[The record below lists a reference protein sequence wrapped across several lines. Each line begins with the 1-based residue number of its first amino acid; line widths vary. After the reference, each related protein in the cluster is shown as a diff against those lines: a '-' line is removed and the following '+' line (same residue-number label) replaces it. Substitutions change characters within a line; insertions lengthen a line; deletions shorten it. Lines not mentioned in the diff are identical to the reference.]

1 MERHYEFTGET
12 ISAYNKILHR
22 IRATKD
28 LPEHEV
34 EKGELGGWI
43 EKYENLADNAWVS
56 ENAKV
61 FDNAVVFG
69 NAIVFENARIFDN
82 AMIFGDAIVYGNAII
97 YGNAR
102 VHGKSEISENACIS

>member
-12 ISAYNKILHR
+12 IAVYNKILHR

-56 ENAKV
+56 ENAAV
-61 FDNAVVFG
+61 FDNAMVFG

-82 AMIFGDAIVYGNAII
+82 AMIFGDAIVYGNA
-97 YGNAR
+97 R
-102 VHGKSEISENACIS
+102 VHGKSEICENACIC

>member
-61 FDNAVVFG
+61 FDNAMVFG
-69 NAIVFENARIFDN
+69 N

-102 VHGKSEISENACIS
+102 VHGKSEICENACIC

>member
-12 ISAYNKILHR
+12 IAVYNKILHR

-43 EKYENLADNAWVS
+43 EKYENLVDNAWVS

-61 FDNAVVFG
+61 FDNAMVFG
-69 NAIVFENARIFDN
+69 N
-82 AMIFGDAIVYGNAII
+82 AMIFGDAIVYGNA
-97 YGNAR
+97 R
-102 VHGKSEISENACIS
+102 VHGNSEICENACIC

>member
-12 ISAYNKILHR
+12 IAVYNKILHR

-43 EKYENLADNAWVS
+43 EKYENLADNVWVS

-61 FDNAVVFG
+61 FDNAM
-69 NAIVFENARIFDN
+69 VFENARIFDN

-102 VHGKSEISENACIS
+102 VHGKSEICENACIC

>member
-69 NAIVFENARIFDN
+69 NAIVFENA
-82 AMIFGDAIVYGNAII
+82 II

-102 VHGKSEISENACIS
+102 VHGKSEICENACIS

>member
-12 ISAYNKILHR
+12 IAVYNKILHR

-43 EKYENLADNAWVS
+43 EKYENLVDNAWVS

-61 FDNAVVFG
+61 FDNAMVFG
-69 NAIVFENARIFDN
+69 NAIVFENARIFGN
-82 AMIFGDAIVYGNAII
+82 AMIFGDAIVYGNA
-97 YGNAR
+97 R
-102 VHGKSEISENACIS
+102 VHGNSEICENACIC

>member
-43 EKYENLADNAWVS
+43 EKYENLADNVWVS
-56 ENAKV
+56 ENAKI
-61 FDNAVVFG
+61 FDNAMVFG
-69 NAIVFENARIFDN
+69 N

-102 VHGKSEISENACIS
+102 VHGKSEICENACIC

>member
-43 EKYENLADNAWVS
+43 EKYENLADNVWVS

-61 FDNAVVFG
+61 FDNAMVFG
-69 NAIVFENARIFDN
+69 N

-102 VHGKSEISENACIS
+102 VHGKSEICENACIC

>member
-12 ISAYNKILHR
+12 IAVYNKILHR

-43 EKYENLADNAWVS
+43 EKYENLADNAWVGD
-56 ENAKV
+56 EAK
-61 FDNAVVFG
+61 VFG
-69 NAIVFENARIFDN
+69 NARVFENA
-82 AMIFGDAIVYGNAII
+82 IV

-102 VHGKSEISENACIS
+102 VHGNSEICENACIC

>member
-12 ISAYNKILHR
+12 IAVYNKILHR

-61 FDNAVVFG
+61 FG

-102 VHGKSEISENACIS
+102 VHGKSEICENTCIS

>member
-69 NAIVFENARIFDN
+69 NAIDFE
-82 AMIFGDAIVYGNAII
+82 NAII

-102 VHGKSEISENACIS
+102 VHGKSEICENACIS

>member
-12 ISAYNKILHR
+12 IAVYNKILHR

-43 EKYENLADNAWVS
+43 EKYENLVDNAWVS

-61 FDNAVVFG
+61 FDNAMVFG
-69 NAIVFENARIFDN
+69 N
-82 AMIFGDAIVYGNAII
+82 AMIFGDAIVYGNAKI

-102 VHGKSEISENACIS
+102 VHGNSEICENACIC

>member
-12 ISAYNKILHR
+12 IAVYNKILHR

-69 NAIVFENARIFDN
+69 NA
-82 AMIFGDAIVYGNAII
+82 MIFGDAIVYGNA
-97 YGNAR
+97 R
-102 VHGKSEISENACIS
+102 VHGKSEICENACIS

>member
-12 ISAYNKILHR
+12 IAVYNKILHR

-56 ENAKV
+56 ENA
-61 FDNAVVFG
+61 
-69 NAIVFENARIFDN
+69 RIFDN

-102 VHGKSEISENACIS
+102 VHGKSEIFENACIC